1 MHDGIFD
8 LHRVYDIQS
17 SIYQGVEKQQNQH
30 QLTGE
35 NLGNPRDL
43 YSHPIL
49 CEGAKKKPK
58 HSHFPRSDLTL
69 NTFDLQILT
78 STI

>member
-49 CEGAKKKPK
+49 CEGAKRKK
-58 HSHFPRSDLTL
+58 T
-69 NTFDLQILT
+69 
-78 STI
+78 